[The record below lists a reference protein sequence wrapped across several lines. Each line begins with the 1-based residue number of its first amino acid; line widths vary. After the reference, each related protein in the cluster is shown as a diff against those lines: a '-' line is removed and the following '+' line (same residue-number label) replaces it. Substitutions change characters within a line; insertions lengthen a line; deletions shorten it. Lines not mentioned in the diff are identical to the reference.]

1 MSDSSDSSKPRPKT
15 AAVPHYTVGEE
26 IMNSVTHGVGCL
38 LGIAGLVLLIVFAAL
53 RGGGPAHMAA
63 AIVYGVSIIL
73 EYLASTLYHAI
84 QPARAK
90 RVFRIIDHSCI
101 YLLIAGS
108 YTPFCL
114 ITLANDGGAVLFF
127 AVWAIAII
135 GIALECFLRERQPHW
150 VSGLVYEL
158 VALLNPVALALLA
171 VGGVCYTAGVPFYIA
186 KNVRYLHSVFHLWVL
201 AGSIF
206 QFMAVILFVI

>member
-1 MSDSSDSSKPRPKT
+1 
-15 AAVPHYTVGEE
+15 
-26 IMNSVTHGVGCL
+26 
-38 LGIAGLVLLIVFAAL
+38 
-53 RGGGPAHMAA
+53 MAA

-84 QPARAK
+84 RPAGAK

-114 ITLANDGGAVLFF
+114 ITLANDGGAILFF

-150 VSGLVYEL
+150 VSGLVYLLMGWLIVFKLPAL

-171 VGGVCYTAGVPFYIA
+171 VGGVCYTVGVPFYIA